1 MGFINQL
8 IKHQHEP
15 TNKVWDG
22 SKTVREIMKNIGWQ
36 LSEAIFAVL
45 VSFIVSILD
54 GASIDVDQA

>member
-1 MGFINQL
+1 
-8 IKHQHEP
+8 
-15 TNKVWDG
+15 
-22 SKTVREIMKNIGWQ
+22 MKNIGWQ